1 MTEWV
6 YESPDGGK
14 TIIRRKPLTQDKE
27 VLVDASY
34 NRGWVSLS
42 LVKEIA
48 DKAIFE
54 QEYRDKYPDLNDLW
68 IQYHTLLGLLAQG
81 PHDDYM

>member
-14 TIIRRKPLTQDKE
+14 TIIRRKALTKDRE
-27 VLVDASY
+27 VLVDAY
-34 NRGWVSLS
+34 NNRGWVSLN

-48 DKAIFE
+48 DKAIVE
-54 QEYRDKYPDLNDLW
+54 QQYRDRYPDLNDLW
-68 IQYHTLLGLLAQG
+68 IQYHTLLRLLSHG
-81 PHDDYM
+81 PPDDSM